1 MSKNKDPFEKTL
13 SKLEEIVR
21 RLEEGNLPL
30 EESLALYEEGK
41 KLAKIC
47 QERLEEA
54 RGRIEVLEKGEEGQ
68 LVGRPFESNLIEPKS

>member
-1 MSKNKDPFEKTL
+1 MSKNKNPFEKTL

-68 LVGRPFESNLIEPKS
+68 LVGRPFEVEKGES